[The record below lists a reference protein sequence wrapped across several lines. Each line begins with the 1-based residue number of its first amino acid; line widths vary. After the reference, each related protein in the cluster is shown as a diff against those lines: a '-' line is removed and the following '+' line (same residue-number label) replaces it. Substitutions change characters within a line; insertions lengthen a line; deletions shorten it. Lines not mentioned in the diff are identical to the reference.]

1 MMQVVTVS
9 GYELLEAD
17 GAGVHEN
24 RVAIMLY
31 ESDAKLWASQSNGW
45 RSYKPFHAEIKVFES
60 LDELHEGQLAKVREK
75 ALAKL
80 TKEEREALGL

>member
-1 MMQVVTVS
+1 MQTFTIS
-9 GYELLEAD
+9 GFELLEAD

-24 RVAIMLY
+24 RVAIMKY
-31 ESDAKLWASQSNGW
+31 ETDAKIWATESKGW

-60 LDELHEGQLAKVREK
+60 LDELHESQLAKVREK